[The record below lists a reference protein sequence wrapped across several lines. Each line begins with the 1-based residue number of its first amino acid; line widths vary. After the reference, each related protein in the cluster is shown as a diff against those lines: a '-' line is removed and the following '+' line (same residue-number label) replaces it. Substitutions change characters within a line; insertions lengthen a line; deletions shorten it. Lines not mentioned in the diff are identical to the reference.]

1 MTRSCHTHA
10 LATVGL
16 MALVLG
22 GATTSA
28 TAQDPKPERA
38 GRPMHQDGMQGMR
51 GQPHHVLAMAYRD
64 NLVSFARAVEGPG
77 TRMKTVDLTIVRPA
91 VAEMRRS
98 FDQMRQHHQAQQA
111 AMGDS
116 TMMPMGMRGDSA
128 KKSMAT
134 MMKDVTRH
142 LTAIDGHLTALETE
156 VKGDAPDA
164 AKVTEHTSAILKESA
179 GMPATS
185 RKDKAREKR

>member
-1 MTRSCHTHA
+1 MTRTCHTHA

-22 GATTSA
+22 GATTSV
-28 TAQDPKPERA
+28 TAQDPKKERA
-38 GRPMHQDGMQGMR
+38 PQAMHQDGMQGMM

-77 TRMKTVDLTIVRPA
+77 TRMKTVNLTLVRPA

-116 TMMPMGMRGDSA
+116 TRMPRGMRGDSA
-128 KKSMAT
+128 TKSMAT
-134 MMKDVTRH
+134 MMEDMTRH
-142 LTAIDGHLTALETE
+142 LRAIDGHLTALETE
-156 VKGDAPDA
+156 VKADAPDA
-164 AKVTEHTSAILKESA
+164 ARVTEHTSAILKESA

-185 RKDKAREKR
+185 RKDKPGK